1 MQSNEGGMRKEL
13 ARWLIGTCIV
23 LGVRPISTVHAQ
35 PQTTEGLTL
44 PLAVEMALRSNP
56 MIRATASGRELADAQ
71 LSEARAG
78 RLPVVQFTETYT
90 NSNNPVFV
98 FGSLLEQGRFGPQNF
113 DLNALNSPDP
123 LNNFRTALTVRLP
136 VFDQWQ
142 ASSRIEQARLGQQQA
157 DKQKE
162 FVEQQVRFEVLRA
175 YYGVL
180 VANARKEVADEAVN
194 TASADVKRIRD
205 LYETGVVVQS
215 DLLAAEVQLAEFRQQ
230 QIAAAGDIVVAHA
243 ALNTA
248 IGLPVNTP
256 HRVEGQL
263 VEKRFDVVDA
273 EELLKLA
280 LLHRPDYARA
290 QLAVRSSEQGV
301 RRARGQWLPRLDVFA
316 SVGGSHRGSS
326 GSADYAVGATVTFDL
341 LDFGRNARIK
351 QAEAAESLT
360 DAEQARLADQIRLEV
375 VRAHQ
380 QFVSAQARLDVAAR
394 AVDQAVEVL
403 RIVQDRHQEG
413 LTTITEVL
421 RAGTAL
427 VRARLNLLAAR
438 YDYYV
443 GYAQVLL
450 ASGRLIDVHPFVS

>member
-1 MQSNEGGMRKEL
+1 MQDKGG
-13 ARWLIGTCIV
+13 
-23 LGVRPISTVHAQ
+23 GVRSKLVIWLVVLSVSVSVMPTSSVHAQ
-35 PQTTEGLTL
+35 TDTTQGLTL
-44 PLAVEMALRSNP
+44 PLAVELALRNNP
-56 MIRATASGRELADAQ
+56 MMRAAASGRQQADAQ
-71 LSEARAG
+71 LDEARAG

-142 ASSRIEQARLGQQQA
+142 TSSRIEQARLGQQQA

-162 FVEQQVRFEVLRA
+162 FVQQQIRFEVLRA

-180 VANARKEVADEAVN
+180 VANARKDVADEAVK

-205 LYETGVVVQS
+205 LYEAGVVVQS

-230 QIAAAGDIVVAHA
+230 QIEAAGAIVVAQA

-256 HRVEGQL
+256 HRVEGAL
-263 VEKRFDVVDA
+263 VEKRFDAVDA

-301 RRARGQWLPRLDVFA
+301 RRARGQWLPRFDVFA
-316 SVGGSHRGSS
+316 SVGGSHRGFN

-341 LDFGRNARIK
+341 LDFGRSARIK

-360 DAEQARLADQIRLEV
+360 DAEQARLADQIRFEV
-375 VRAHQ
+375 IRAHQ
-380 QFVSAQARLDVAAR
+380 QFVSAQARLEVAAR
-394 AVDQAVEVL
+394 TVDQAAEVL

-450 ASGRLIDVHPFVS
+450 ASGRLNDVHPFVS